1 MTLILEDNEI
11 LTVDGMACQGCESR
25 IENTL
30 NNLEGVWAKA
40 NASTK
45 EVTVLMKNKI
55 DEKTLKKTVNTIGD
69 YTVMKY
75 KEV

>member
-11 LTVDGMACQGCESR
+11 LTVDGMVCQGCESR

-45 EVTVLMKNKI
+45 KLPYWWKIRLMKKP
-55 DEKTLKKTVNTIGD
+55 
-69 YTVMKY
+69 
-75 KEV
+75 